1 MNENIETRIEGTP
14 PGTLQRIVNVARL
27 HLVNKSSLFKVPI
40 FVLGLVLIFNLAL
53 AWIIIQLLPSV
64 DPESAENYHYWSGG
78 GGGFIVVYMLV
89 IAVQSISMTFPF
101 AQAYSVT
108 RRDFYLGSIIAYL
121 ALSVFYAVLLSALT
135 WIEDFTNGWGL
146 QAQIFGIWYLGLKS
160 IPEVFFVFLMALI
173 FFFFVGSAAAA
184 LYVRFKVWGL
194 VGFFAVIGVA
204 TLAVIVIPILTRTTD
219 AVGAWFV
226 TTGTIGISAWLL
238 VPTIIAGIA
247 GMLILRRAT
256 PVS

>member
-1 MNENIETRIEGTP
+1 MNENIETKTEGTL
-14 PGTLQRIVNVARL
+14 PGALQRIVNVARL

-40 FVLGLVLIFNLAL
+40 FVLGLVLIFNLVL
-53 AWIIIQLLPSV
+53 AWTIIQLMQNV

-78 GGGFIVVYMLV
+78 GSGFIVVYMLV

-108 RRDFYLGSIIAYL
+108 RRDFYFGSILAYL
-121 ALSVFYAVLLSALT
+121 ALSVFYATLLSVLI
-135 WIEDFTNGWGL
+135 WIENLTNGWWL
-146 QAQIFGIWYLGLKS
+146 NAQIFSIWYLGLKT
-160 IPEVFFVFLMALI
+160 IPEVFFVLLMSLI
-173 FFFFVGSAAAA
+173 FFSFIGSAAAV
-184 LYVRFKVWGL
+184 LFVRFKAWGL
-194 VGFFAVIGVA
+194 VGFFAVIGV
-204 TLAVIVIPILTRTTD
+204 LALTVIVVPILTRTTD

-238 VPTIIAGIA
+238 VPTVIAGIA